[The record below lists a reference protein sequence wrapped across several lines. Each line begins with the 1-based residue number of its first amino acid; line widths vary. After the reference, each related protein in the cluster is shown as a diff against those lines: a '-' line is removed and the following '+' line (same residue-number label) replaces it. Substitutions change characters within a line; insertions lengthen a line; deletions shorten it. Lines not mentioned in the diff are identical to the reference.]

1 MKTIAID
8 AGHGHYTAGKRC
20 SKALDPL
27 QTREHD
33 LNDRIADRVEAY
45 LAAYDCRVLR
55 TDDTTGA
62 KDISLSARVKAA
74 NAAKADI
81 FVSIHHNAGCKNT
94 ASGGT
99 VVYYYGNVD
108 RAAQAIRLYDH
119 VTDRTGLVGNRR
131 NITIK
136 YVYYVLKKTNMPAFL
151 LENGFMDSRTDT
163 PIILTAEHADKTAQG
178 IVAFLVETLSLKP
191 KTAVNEPQTGS
202 QTYPSYKG
210 AKTTLSAALKAV
222 GVDASFANRKK
233 IAVANGISGY
243 TGTASQNTR
252 MYNLLVAGML
262 KRA

>member
-33 LNDRIADRVEAY
+33 LNDRVADRVEAY

-62 KDISLSARVKAA
+62 KDISLAARVKAA

-81 FVSIHHNAGCKNT
+81 FVSIHHNAGCGNT

-99 VVYYYGNVD
+99 VVYHYGGTE
-108 RAAQAIRLYDH
+108 RAAQAVKLYKH
-119 VTDRTGLVGNRR
+119 VINRTGLIGNRSR
-131 NITIK
+131 VVIK
-136 YVYYVLKKTNMPAFL
+136 YGYYVLKKTNMPAFL
-151 LENGFMDSRTDT
+151 LENGFMDSSTDV

-191 KTAVNEPQTGS
+191 KAAVNEPQTGS
-202 QTYPSYKG
+202 QTYPAYKG

-222 GVDASFANRKK
+222 GVDASFTHRKK
-233 IAVANGISGY
+233 IAAANRISGY
-243 TGTASQNTR
+243 TGTAAQNTR
-252 MYNLLVAGML
+252 MYNLLVAEML
-262 KRA
+262 IRA

>member
-20 SKALDPL
+20 SKVLDPL

-55 TDDTTGA
+55 TDDTTGVR
-62 KDISLSARVKAA
+62 DIGLSARVKAA
-74 NAAKADI
+74 NAVKADI
-81 FVSIHHNAGCKNT
+81 FISIHHNAGVKLS

-99 VVYYYGNVD
+99 VVYHWGNAK
-108 RAAQAIRLYDH
+108 RALQARKLYQA
-119 VTDRTGLVGNRR
+119 VVGKTGLIGNRSS
-131 NITIK
+131 TVVK
-136 YVYYVLKKTNMPAFL
+136 YGYYVLKNTDMPAFL
-151 LENGFMDSRTDT
+151 LENGFMDSSVDV
-163 PIILTAEHADKTAQG
+163 PVILTAEHADKTAQG

-191 KTAVNEPQTGS
+191 KTAVNEPQTGA
-202 QTYPSYKG
+202 QTYPAYKG

-222 GVDASFANRKK
+222 GVDASFTHRKK
-233 IAVANGISGY
+233 IAAANGISGY

-252 MYNLLVAGML
+252 MYNLLVAGIL
-262 KRA
+262 IRA

>member
-1 MKTIAID
+1 MKTIVMD
-8 AGHGHYTAGKRC
+8 AGHGHNTAGKRC
-20 SKALDPL
+20 AKELDPG

-55 TDDTTGA
+55 TDDTTGVR
-62 KDISLSARVKAA
+62 DIGLSARVKAA
-74 NAAKADI
+74 NAVKADI
-81 FVSIHHNAGCKNT
+81 FISIHHNAGVKLS

-99 VVYYYGNVD
+99 VVYHWGNAK
-108 RAAQAIRLYDH
+108 RALQARKLYQA
-119 VTDRTGLVGNRR
+119 VVGKTGLIGNRSS
-131 NITIK
+131 TVVK
-136 YVYYVLKKTNMPAFL
+136 YGYYVLKNTDMPAFL
-151 LENGFMDSRTDT
+151 LENGFMDSSVDV
-163 PIILTAEHADKTAQG
+163 PVILTAEHADKTAQG

-191 KTAVNEPQTGS
+191 KEAVNEPQTGS
-202 QTYPSYKG
+202 QTYPAYKG

-222 GVDASFANRKK
+222 GVDASFAHRKK
-233 IAVANGISGY
+233 IAAANGITGY